1 MSERGMPNEAR
12 DLLRKL
18 SLNPSQWPD
27 SEMIVDLVMQGLI
40 ERQDM
45 KWRITPS
52 GERFLQFSN

>member
-12 DLLRKL
+12 DLLRQL
-18 SLNPSQWPD
+18 SLSPSQWPD
-27 SEMIVDLVMQGLI
+27 NETIVDLVMQGLV

-52 GERFLQFSN
+52 GERFLQFPS